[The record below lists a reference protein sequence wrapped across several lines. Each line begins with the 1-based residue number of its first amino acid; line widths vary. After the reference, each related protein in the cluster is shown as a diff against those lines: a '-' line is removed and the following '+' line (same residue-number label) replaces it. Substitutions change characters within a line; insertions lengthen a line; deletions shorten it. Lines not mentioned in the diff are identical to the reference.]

1 MGEVV
6 AVLVVFATPVAVAD
20 TVALLDEEYV
30 YGIDTVT
37 TAAAT
42 AAGVLEVVEVVDT
55 LEVLELTDTLE
66 VLELTDTLEVENDEV
81 EEVAEEGVP
90 AGQSEPASDG
100 GVHPMTCKKTGEH
113 WAPRLES

>member
-42 AAGVLEVVEVVDT
+42 AAGVLEVVEVI
-55 LEVLELTDTLE
+55 DTLE
-66 VLELTDTLEVENDEV
+66 VLELTDTLEVEDDEV